1 LVNGLGKLKSQN
13 KIKGVDTMKKMNLIL
28 PMLCLSILVTG
39 CATRIAGWEKKSEV
53 TALSATE
60 VKSFKEE
67 AQKLWKGRADQASL
81 ENALVKFERLH
92 ATNPADLETLIY
104 LTRGYYLLA
113 DGHLQDVELKKK
125 NFETATSYGE
135 KAMATNAG
143 FKSSIDSGKSIEDS
157 LPNLTKAE
165 VPAIYWTA
173 ASLGK
178 WAKANGIAA
187 SLKYKGRVKAM
198 IERVQTLQS
207 DYFYGAANRYWGAF
221 YAIAPS
227 FAGGD
232 LNKSKQNFDQS
243 IKIAP
248 EYLGTKVLYAE
259 NYLTKKSLKKEFE
272 EVLKEVL
279 ASKFDKHPELGP
291 ENTIE
296 KKKAQRLLDKKDDL
310 F

>member
-1 LVNGLGKLKSQN
+1 
-13 KIKGVDTMKKMNLIL
+13 
-28 PMLCLSILVTG
+28 
-39 CATRIAGWEKKSEV
+39 
-53 TALSATE
+53 
-60 VKSFKEE
+60 
-67 AQKLWKGRADQASL
+67 
-81 ENALVKFERLH
+81 
-92 ATNPADLETLIY
+92 
-104 LTRGYYLLA
+104 
-113 DGHLQDVELKKK
+113 
-125 NFETATSYGE
+125 
-135 KAMATNAG
+135 
-143 FKSSIDSGKSIEDS
+143 
-157 LPNLTKAE
+157 
-165 VPAIYWTA
+165 
-173 ASLGK
+173 
-178 WAKANGIAA
+178 
-187 SLKYKGRVKAM
+187 VKAM
-198 IERVQTLQS
+198 IERVQALQS

-272 EVLKEVL
+272 EVLNEVL
-279 ASKFDKHPELGP
+279 ASKHDKHAELGP